1 MKLYRFSNIKYANLI
16 DGKGASIN
24 SGRWN
29 SLNVPMIYA
38 SSTASLAFLELL
50 RRFRPRHIP
59 VNFCLIEYT
68 LDGKAG
74 ILEITKKELPVN
86 WDSPIHNDKTQ
97 LIGDKFIKDNNQLLL
112 KVPSVLL
119 PSEYH
124 YNINPLHP
132 DIKKLSITDIVKTP
146 INRNLFVK

>member
-124 YNINPLHP
+124 YNINLLHP